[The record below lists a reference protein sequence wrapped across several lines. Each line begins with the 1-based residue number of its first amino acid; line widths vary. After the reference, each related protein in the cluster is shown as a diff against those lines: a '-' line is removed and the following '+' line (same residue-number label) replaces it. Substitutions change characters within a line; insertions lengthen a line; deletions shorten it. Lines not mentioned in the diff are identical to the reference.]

1 MSLCRVLLI
10 DDDMPLSM
18 MVREYLEQEGFSVA
32 IETDGVAG
40 SAAALGGGHDVVV
53 LDVMMPRMSGVE
65 VLREIR
71 LYSRIPV
78 LMLTA
83 RGDEIDRILGLEMGA
98 DDYVPKPCSPRELT
112 ARIRAVLRRHYPG
125 AVGANAGASA
135 AGNVAGNTLVA
146 GLLRMNLDERRATW
160 RGQPL
165 ELTSTEYSLLAELAR
180 HAGRVV
186 EKSALSEAALG
197 RPLTR
202 FDRNIDVHISSM
214 RQKLIHPDPARTVIL
229 TVRGVGY
236 QLLREDTPE

>member
-1 MSLCRVLLI
+1 MIRVLLI
-10 DDDMPLSM
+10 DDDIALSTLIC
-18 MVREYLEQEGFSVA
+18 EYLKQEGFIVA
-32 IETDGVAG
+32 METDGVAG
-40 SAAALGGGHDVVV
+40 VAAALRGEHDIVV
-53 LDVMMPRMSGVE
+53 LDVMMPLMNGVE

-112 ARIRAVLRRHYPG
+112 ARLRAILRRHNHVDQRID
-125 AVGANAGASA
+125 AF
-135 AGNVAGNTLVA
+135 GNHIVTGMLS
-146 GLLRMNLDERRATW
+146 MNLGERSATW

-165 ELTSTEYSLLAELAR
+165 VLTSTEFSLLAELAR
-180 HAGRVV
+180 NVGRVV
-186 EKSALSEAALG
+186 EKQALSEQALG

-214 RQKLIHPDPARTVIL
+214 RQKLIHPDPNKTVIL
-229 TVRGVGY
+229 TVRGIGY
-236 QLLREDTPE
+236 QLLREDG